1 MPGGRGARRPSHQG
15 RGRRTQRNRL
25 AASKC
30 RKKSKE
36 KNEIMLEQEKELE
49 QKHQLLKSCVDSLR
63 DEVLDLREE
72 LLKHAH
78 CDCEPIQH
86 HIAKSIRA
94 VMAQPSSPATAM
106 RDKMPSPPLGLT

>member
-1 MPGGRGARRPSHQG
+1 MSDADSQDPKQQAELRR
-15 RGRRTQRNRL
+15 QRNRM

-49 QKHQLLKSCVDSLR
+49 QKHQLLKSCVNSLR

-86 HIAKSIRA
+86 HLARSIRK
-94 VMAQPSSPATAM
+94 VMTQPSPAM
-106 RDKMPSPPLGLT
+106 RDTMPSPPLGPN